1 MRYAK
6 ITERLQ
12 GLGSEKW
19 AVHIEG
25 KEREAKGEKL
35 IFLSIGEPD
44 AAVPEAIM
52 DVAERQMRS
61 GRTRYSNGRGEPQ
74 VLRALSA
81 MYSKRT
87 GRHITPSQFLFLPGT
102 QTALYVAF
110 MGVIDLGDEVLLPDP
125 YYATYEGVI
134 AAAGGIPVPVR
145 ADPDRGFHLSPDD
158 LARKIT
164 PRTRALLLNTPGNP
178 TGTVFT
184 ADEIARIGALCRKHD
199 LWIVSDEVYATLTYG
214 NTVFV
219 SPFDDK
225 ALEERTV
232 VVSSV
237 SKSHAM
243 PGFRCGWIAASEEFC
258 DNVLPLSETILFGS
272 QPFLEDATA
281 FALDNYFPEV
291 EKMKVD
297 YEKRA
302 RALIAGLDGAR
313 TVSARMPEG
322 GMFVMIDIRKTGLTG
337 DDFARRLLAEE
348 AVVTMPGESF
358 GAGGSGHLRVALT
371 VDEPQI
377 AEASK
382 RIRRLAERIG

>member
-19 AVHIEG
+19 AVHVEG
-25 KEREAKGEKL
+25 KDREAKGEKL

-52 DVAERQMRS
+52 DVADRQMRA
-61 GRTRYSNGRGEPQ
+61 GRTRYSNGRGEAQ
-74 VLRALSA
+74 VLRALSS

-87 GRHITPSQFLFLPGT
+87 GRHVTPSQFLFLPGT
-102 QTALYVAF
+102 QTALFVAF
-110 MGVIDLGDEVLLPDP
+110 MGIIDIGDEVLLPDP

-134 AAAGGIPVPVR
+134 AAAGGIAVPVL
-145 ADPDRGFHLSPDD
+145 ADPDRGFHVNAED
-158 LARKIT
+158 LRRKIT
-164 PRTRALLLNTPGNP
+164 PKTRALLLNTPGNP

-184 ADEIARIGALCRKHD
+184 AGEIAEIGALCRRHD

-219 SPFDDK
+219 SPFDD
-225 ALEERTV
+225 ASLEERTV

-243 PGFRCGWIAASEEFC
+243 PGFRCGWIAASEQFC
-258 DNVLPLSETILFGS
+258 ERVLPFSETMLFGS

-281 FALDNYFPEV
+281 FALETYFPEV
-291 EKMKVD
+291 EDMKKN

-302 RALIAGLDGAR
+302 RALVAGLKGAK
-313 TVSARMPEG
+313 TISARMPEG
-322 GMFVMIDIRKTGLTG
+322 GMFVMVDVRKTGLSG
-337 DDFARRLLAEE
+337 DEFARRLLAEE

-358 GAGGSGHLRVALT
+358 GQGGAGHLRVALT
-371 VDEPQI
+371 VDETQI
-377 AEASK
+377 TEASK
-382 RIRRLAERIG
+382 RIRRLADRIG